1 MPKIIIAVLL
11 IAMIAS
17 LGVGLYHLLS
27 APKAG
32 ESSDSLYKS
41 LRLRIGIWVVLFA
54 FLLISLKMGWIKP
67 SNSVNPAN
75 FNAEQQQRI
84 DQADPKN

>member
-1 MPKIIIAVLL
+1 MTKLIIAVLL

-54 FLLISLKMGWIKP
+54 FLLLALKMEWIKP
-67 SNSVNPAN
+67 SNSVHPAN
-75 FNAEQQQRI
+75 FNAEQQKRI
-84 DQADPKN
+84 EKAESEN